1 MYTIVKIMLDELVK
15 RVERKGVLLEPTV
28 DLKLF
33 LMNYGYDPA
42 YGARPLRR
50 AITEKVEDVIAESL
64 LKDDISIGDNLYLH
78 SGDMYIKR
86 RGSETRIT
94 LVLKD
99 SDEGRRLEREWTK
112 FGLTIDKHEKEVLKR
127 RGDLGF

>member
-1 MYTIVKIMLDELVK
+1 MLDELVK
-15 RVERKGVLLEPTV
+15 RVESKGVLLEPTV

>member
-1 MYTIVKIMLDELVK
+1 MLDELVK
-15 RVERKGVLLEPTV
+15 RVESKGVLLEPTV

-50 AITEKVEDVIAESL
+50 AITDKVEDAIAESL